1 MLCSQRT
8 GKEASGSWTAWEK
21 LIRRSRRR
29 THKASH
35 EVPDSTLGWEC
46 MEMTQKSKSKP
57 LRVESWCR
65 QTTVKVENWT
75 RGCR

>member
-1 MLCSQRT
+1 MQEAEALLYSQRT
-8 GKEASGSWTAWEK
+8 GKEASGSWRAWEK
-21 LIRRSRRR
+21 LIRRSRRG

-35 EVPDSTLGWEC
+35 EVPDSTLGWKC

-65 QTTVKVENWT
+65 
-75 RGCR
+75 